1 MLPRLPI
8 AGCTLFLLAGCPLD
22 IFAAF
27 GGTTDDPGC
36 EGDADSDTDSDS
48 NTDSDADSDTDVDQT
63 PSFTTAWDASGLTLI
78 ITDGSGTYSFGMA
91 EQSENGWYGEDCL
104 PGTGPGSGSYDICH
118 SAVSPTG
125 ITLTTV
131 NRPEEVRTNYTTLL
145 NATIAAAGSLAY
157 LLGDNATGACWEQ
170 NDGDDY
176 YSCD

>member
-8 AGCTLFLLAGCPLD
+8 AGCTLFLLACPVPT
-22 IFAAF
+22 IEPPGAAM
-27 GGTTDDPGC
+27 DEPLY
-36 EGDADSDTDSDS
+36 EGDADTDSDS
-48 NTDSDADSDTDVDQT
+48 DSDSDPI
-63 PSFTTAWDASGLTLI
+63 PSFTSTWDASGLTLA
-78 ITDGSGTYSFGMA
+78 ITDGRGTFSLGMA

-118 SAVSPTG
+118 NAVSPTG

-131 NRPEEVRTNYTTLL
+131 NRPEEVRPNYTTLM

-170 NDGDDY
+170 NDADNY
-176 YSCD
+176 YSCN